1 MVCFFKKNA
10 SRTFGSTYVL
20 VELQNPC
27 KRRKVFFCFADCVR
41 ILRLRLESV
50 GLRPR
55 AAIQIEPYAVQFVHS
70 LFNRFEAFVHVD
82 TGDSGA
88 QDKRHE
94 PGEER
99 HDKGCGEPHEPT
111 DSAKRAEAYRRKDE
125 PIQKAREGIAEQ
137 NSDEGGDKD
146 FTENISVNFSVL
158 IAEHHQSGDFAVA
171 FADIDICQRID
182 DENG

>member
-1 MVCFFKKNA
+1 MRFNLC
-10 SRTFGSTYVL
+10 
-20 VELQNPC
+20 
-27 KRRKVFFCFADCVR
+27 
-41 ILRLRLESV
+41 IL
-50 GLRPR
+50 
-55 AAIQIEPYAVQFVHS
+55 
-70 LFNRFEAFVHVD
+70 LFNRFQAFVHVD

-88 QDKRHE
+88 QDKRYE

-99 HDKGCGEPHEPT
+99 YDKGRGEPHEPT
-111 DSAKRAEAYRRKDE
+111 DSAKRAHAYRRKDE